1 MNGVLSQ
8 AFRSGTST
16 RITTI
21 PTRLD
26 TKRGER
32 VVRWSDILQCYG
44 DSVRDTVLFL
54 ADGDLENLIPLRIAY
69 HPDVVLMVVAEDHLQ
84 EESSSTNA
92 TSSTT
97 NGLGD
102 PRSNPSS
109 CHQLADTSSNQ
120 ALVVRPRDHHSQTQ
134 TQNPH
139 MDDQRDRQL
148 LEMDPIR
155 TLQEEMEGVQQS
167 VRDQHEVSQQSIQ
180 RQLEVVQQLVQ
191 DQDEE
196 SRQRMQQQ
204 LEGVQQSV
212 QNQHEESQQRM
223 QQQIDEGVQQL
234 VLTHEESQQRI
245 QRQLGGVQHLVQ
257 YQHEEL
263 QQRMQRHLEE
273 VQQMD
278 KDEREWKWEQRQQEM
293 MDETQR
299 RIDLVLLK
307 IGQLET
313 AQQESEE
320 STMSGTPS
328 QSFKSETSARITT
341 IPTRLD
347 PKRGE
352 RVVRWSDIQQC
363 YGDTTKFVM
372 NGQDV
377 VLFLTDDDLENLMPL
392 RIPYH
397 PDVVLVVVTEDQ
409 LQEES
414 RPTGAASMSDGQL
427 PETDPIRAM
436 QEEIRQLRQEMQQQV
451 EGVQQLVHDQH
462 QRSRQA
468 DPIGETMTL
477 PKEEGQVEE
486 TLQGMQGKNG
496 TALGWQQRLQEKV
509 DRLERRIDEMMRI
522 QRLDTSQQMLG
533 EVDQSIEGSLLQQ
546 LRLKMEDVQRKTSQL
561 EEQLQ
566 DVRGSRQQPAQL
578 PQIPNDWQEAL
589 KSVASVISEHIR

>member
-1 MNGVLSQ
+1 
-8 AFRSGTST
+8 
-16 RITTI
+16 
-21 PTRLD
+21 
-26 TKRGER
+26 
-32 VVRWSDILQCYG
+32 
-44 DSVRDTVLFL
+44 
-54 ADGDLENLIPLRIAY
+54 
-69 HPDVVLMVVAEDHLQ
+69 
-84 EESSSTNA
+84 
-92 TSSTT
+92 
-97 NGLGD
+97 
-102 PRSNPSS
+102 
-109 CHQLADTSSNQ
+109 
-120 ALVVRPRDHHSQTQ
+120 
-134 TQNPH
+134 

-155 TLQEEMEGVQQS
+155 TLQEEVRQLRQQMQRQMEGVQQS

-273 VQQMD
+273 VQQMVQDQHEESRQRMQHQVDDDARRSQQPDLREPIGKTTTITLPRMTEQLDAILLVMQD

-377 VLFLTDDDLENLMPL
+377 VLFLTDDDLE
-392 RIPYH
+392 
-397 PDVVLVVVTEDQ
+397 
-409 LQEES
+409 
-414 RPTGAASMSDGQL
+414 
-427 PETDPIRAM
+427 
-436 QEEIRQLRQEMQQQV
+436 
-451 EGVQQLVHDQH
+451 
-462 QRSRQA
+462 
-468 DPIGETMTL
+468 
-477 PKEEGQVEE
+477 K
-486 TLQGMQGKNG
+486 
-496 TALGWQQRLQEKV
+496 
-509 DRLERRIDEMMRI
+509 
-522 QRLDTSQQMLG
+522 
-533 EVDQSIEGSLLQQ
+533 
-546 LRLKMEDVQRKTSQL
+546 
-561 EEQLQ
+561 
-566 DVRGSRQQPAQL
+566 
-578 PQIPNDWQEAL
+578 
-589 KSVASVISEHIR
+589 